1 MQIQNRISRTL
12 TRVLATGA
20 VIVAAALP
28 LAVATEAGAAV
39 IPASSFIHLSQD
51 GFTNPKT
58 PGADG
63 SAAILGQGWS
73 GTATITLNAADA
85 AKLNG
90 SGAALVSSTATGV
103 TLGVGTESISTAT
116 QVTFTMAANATA
128 TPGYASVTVLDS
140 AGSVTLANAIY
151 IEVSPTITSVS
162 PASVVVGSTV
172 PVTVTG
178 SGFVPGAVGQII
190 GASTIAALAY
200 ASPTTMTGT
209 INATGAA
216 LGFYA
221 IQVENGDGGTGGSI
235 SVGVTVT
242 GPTITTVSPA
252 SLAVPGTLTTTT
264 TLTITGTGF
273 LSGAYVSLSSVVAG
287 CATPTNQPT
296 VGTTTFVSATSLTV
310 PVTVASNFL
319 CGVSTPR
326 GQLDVVLHNGD
337 GAVVTDTR
345 GLGIGEAAFVTPTVT
360 GVSTTLP
367 LAVNGSSV
375 SLLITGTGFGPAGTS
390 DTATFNTAAG
400 SDAHVV
406 CGTPTVISDTQMS
419 CLVAT
424 STGSYTGPHSVK
436 VTTAGGTSA
445 GFANAVTVSGA
456 TITAVSPAVLPANF
470 NGTLTVTGTGFTSGA
485 ATATA
490 GGSVGGTATAVPTY
504 VSATSFTVVVS
515 GSSIAAGQ
523 SLILTLI
530 DNSGNPT
537 SFAVPVVNAPTVS
550 SISYTG
556 TTTGVGAGASAQP
569 IVINGTGFLP
579 GATVTFASASGITA
593 TVTTVT
599 PIAISATVSVPAA
612 AAVATYAVTVSN
624 TTAGSTVTWAPG
636 LNVQASPGAS
646 VAPTSV
652 LAGATAAALTIT
664 GTGFTSGTTLKSN
677 SPLVTFG
684 TVTVVSA
691 TTITVPAAV
700 AVVNGTVPVGISF
713 TVTNTNGGTSTV
725 ALSVNPGVTITG
737 VYYVP
742 TFSTNYEISVTGT
755 GFQTGMTAAS
765 ANADYT
771 VSVANVAAS
780 GQVVTLLVT
789 TTAAA
794 TAGTSSAVTLTNL
807 DGSKATFTL
816 NGGPAPSTTP
826 KPKITSIHG
835 RVRPTGYSHV
845 TVLGVGFY
853 GQPRVT
859 SSARGTRAVVTNDN
873 GKAMVIHVTPKRGT
887 RPGNYRL
894 TFHFAHG
901 EVVSAVY
908 HQM

>member
-20 VIVAAALP
+20 VMVAAALP
-28 LAVATEAGAAV
+28 LAVATEAGAV
-39 IPASSFIHLSQD
+39 TPASSFLQLTQVGGLPS
-51 GFTNPKT
+51 T

-73 GTATITLNAADA
+73 GSATINLNAADTLL
-85 AKLNG
+85 LNG

-103 TLGVGTESISTAT
+103 TFGVGTEGAGT
-116 QVTFTMAANATA
+116 VTFTMAANATA

-162 PASVVVGSTV
+162 PASVVVGATGV

-190 GASTIAALAY
+190 GASTIAGLAY

-252 SLAVPGTLTTTT
+252 SLAVPGTSSTTT

-273 LSGAYVSLSSVVAG
+273 LAGAYVSLTACG
-287 CATPTNQPT
+287 TPTSMPT
-296 VGTTTFVSATSLTV
+296 VGTTTFVSSTSLTV
-310 PVTVASNFL
+310 PVTVASTFA
-319 CGVSTPR
+319 CGANHF

-337 GAVVTDTR
+337 GAVVTDTG
-345 GLGIGEAAFVTPTVT
+345 GLGIGEAAHVTPTVT

-375 SLLITGTGFGPAGTS
+375 SLLITGTGFGPAGAAG
-390 DTATFNTAAG
+390 DTAAFFTGAG
-400 SDAHVV
+400 VDGHVL
-406 CGTPTVISDTQMS
+406 CTIPTVISDTQMS
-419 CLVAT
+419 CIVTT
-424 STGSYTGPHSVK
+424 STGSLTGPHSVK
-436 VTTAGGTSA
+436 VTTPGGTSA
-445 GFANAVTVSGA
+445 AFANAVTVSGA

-485 ATATA
+485 ATALA
-490 GGSVGGTATAVPTY
+490 VGSVGGSATAVATY
-504 VSATSFTVVVS
+504 VSATSFTVALT
-515 GSSIAAGQ
+515 GSSIGAGQ
-523 SLILTLI
+523 SLVLTLT
-530 DNSGNPT
+530 DHSGNPT
-537 SFAVPVVNAPTVS
+537 SFAVPVVNAPTVT

-569 IVINGTGFLP
+569 IVVNGTGFLP

-593 TVTTVT
+593 TVTAVT

-612 AAVATYAVTVSN
+612 AAVTTYPVTVTN

-636 LNVQASPGAS
+636 LNVQASPGAT

-691 TTITVPAAV
+691 TTITVPVAV

-725 ALSVNPGVTITG
+725 ALSVNPGMTITG

-755 GFQTGMTAAS
+755 GFQNGMTAAS
-765 ANADYT
+765 ANADYK

-789 TTAAA
+789 TTANA
-794 TAGTSSAVTLTNL
+794 TAGTSSAVTLTNP

-816 NGGPAPSTTP
+816 NGGPAPSPTPKP
-826 KPKITSIHG
+826 KPKITSLHG
-835 RVRPTGYSHV
+835 RVRPTGYSHI

-859 SSARGTRAVVTNDN
+859 SSAPGTRAVVSNDN
-873 GKAMVIHVTPKRGT
+873 GKAMVLHVTPRRGT
-887 RPGNYRL
+887 RSGNYRL

-908 HQM
+908 HQL

>member
-1 MQIQNRISRTL
+1 MQILNRISRTL

-20 VIVAAALP
+20 VMVAAALP
-28 LAVATEAGAAV
+28 LAVATEAGAV
-39 IPASSFIHLSQD
+39 TPASSFLQLTQVGGLPS
-51 GFTNPKT
+51 T

-73 GTATITLNAADA
+73 GSATINLNAADTL
-85 AKLNG
+85 KLNG

-103 TLGVGTESISTAT
+103 TFGVGTEGAGT
-116 QVTFTMAANATA
+116 VTFTMAANATA

-162 PASVVVGSTV
+162 PATVVVGATGV

-190 GASTIAALAY
+190 GASTIAGLAY

-209 INATGAA
+209 INASGAA

-242 GPTITTVSPA
+242 GPTITTISPA
-252 SLAVPGTLTTTT
+252 SLAVPGTSSTTT

-273 LSGAYVSLSSVVAG
+273 LSGAYVSLTACGS
-287 CATPTNQPT
+287 PTSMPT

-310 PVTVASNFL
+310 PVTVASTFA
-319 CGVSTPR
+319 CGANHF

-337 GAVVTDTR
+337 GAVVTDAG
-345 GLGIGEAAFVTPTVT
+345 GLGIGEAANVTPTVT

-375 SLLITGTGFGPAGTS
+375 SLLITGTGFGPAGTA
-390 DTATFNTAAG
+390 DTAAFYTGAG
-400 SDAHVV
+400 ADGHVL
-406 CGTPTVISDTQMS
+406 CTSPTVISDTQMS
-419 CLVAT
+419 CIVTT
-424 STGSYTGPHSVK
+424 STGSFTGPHSVK

-445 GFANAVTVSGA
+445 AFANAVTVSGA
-456 TITAVSPAVLPANF
+456 VITAVSPAVLPANF

-490 GGSVGGTATAVPTY
+490 VGSVGGSATAAATY
-504 VSATSFTVVVS
+504 VSATSFTVALT
-515 GSSIAAGQ
+515 GSSIGAGQ
-523 SLILTLI
+523 SLMLTLT
-530 DNSGNPT
+530 DHSGNPT

-593 TVTTVT
+593 TVTAVT
-599 PIAISATVSVPAA
+599 PIAISATVSVPVAT
-612 AAVATYAVTVSN
+612 AVATYPVTVTN
-624 TTAGSTVTWAPG
+624 TTAGSTVTFSG
-636 LNVQASPGAS
+636 LNVQASPGAT

-652 LAGATAAALTIT
+652 LAGATAATLTIT
-664 GTGFTSGTTLKSN
+664 GTGFTSGTTLKSG

-725 ALSVNPGVTITG
+725 ALSVNPGVTISG

-755 GFQTGMTAAS
+755 GFQNGMTAAS

-789 TTAAA
+789 TTANA
-794 TAGTSSAVTLTNL
+794 TVRYVERSDADQPGREQGHVHVERWTGAKHHPEAEDHFDSRYRAQDRIRRTSRSWVWA
-807 DGSKATFTL
+807 
-816 NGGPAPSTTP
+816 STA
-826 KPKITSIHG
+826 S
-835 RVRPTGYSHV
+835 
-845 TVLGVGFY
+845 
-853 GQPRVT
+853 
-859 SSARGTRAVVTNDN
+859 RG
-873 GKAMVIHVTPKRGT
+873 
-887 RPGNYRL
+887 
-894 TFHFAHG
+894 
-901 EVVSAVY
+901 
-908 HQM
+908 